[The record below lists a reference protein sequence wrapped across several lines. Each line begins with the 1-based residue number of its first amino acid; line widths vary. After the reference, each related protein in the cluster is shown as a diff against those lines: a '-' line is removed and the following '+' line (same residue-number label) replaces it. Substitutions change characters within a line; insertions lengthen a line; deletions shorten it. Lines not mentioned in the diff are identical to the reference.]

1 MTQKEYFVSF
11 FLQDHQAGVRLPREL
26 SDEEAGMVKAG
37 NPEETGLGLVIGAD
51 LLTFQPYW
59 L

>member
-1 MTQKEYFVSF
+1 MSVSSCRTVR
-11 FLQDHQAGVRLPREL
+11 QGVRLPREL
-26 SDEEAGMVKAG
+26 SDEEAGMAKAG
-37 NPEETGLGLVIGAD
+37 SPEETGLGLVIGAD